1 MARALLGG
9 FLLHL
14 CAVCLAASTARH
26 RRIMQSSLRT
36 LAAGRRVG
44 RALASAPLAGAVI
57 APVVARRG
65 PSALIALRACS
76 SQSAASAHPQVI
88 EVEPPADA
96 AASDEKPE
104 AHRPPRAARPTPPPW
119 QLSAVLCHRP
129 VRTGMAPRG
138 CTARLRPRR
147 RLRTADRR
155 RRRRTGRSVR
165 ARSSPIS
172 TATLWARMTP
182 SAPSPWRFGTGGG
195 GSGST
200 RRCGRRSCRRTS

>member
-1 MARALLGG
+1 MD
-9 FLLHL
+9 FPCSQSL
-14 CAVCLAASTARH
+14 CAVCGLSTLGTG
-26 RRIMQSSLRT
+26 RIMQSSLRT

-44 RALASAPLAGAVI
+44 RALASVPLAGAVI
-57 APVVARRG
+57 APVLARRG

-104 AHRPPRAARPTPPPW
+104 AHRPPRAARPTPPPG
-119 QLSAVLCHRP
+119 SCPPCPGHRP
-129 VRTGMAPRG
+129 RTGMAPRG
-138 CTARLRPRR
+138 CTACLRPRR

-155 RRRRTGRSVR
+155 RRRRTERSVR

-172 TATLWARMTP
+172 IATLWARMTP

-200 RRCGRRSCRRTS
+200 RRCGRRSCQRTS